1 MDVCPALGVVDVG
14 TFMGNLIQVLI
25 GLPRQM
31 EFSYLQTTFTEPPA
45 AEYVL

>member
-31 EFSYLQTTFTEPPA
+31 KFSYLTDHIHRAPA
-45 AEYVL
+45 AEYAL